1 MSPRIGLTLPKI
13 VETAAEIA
21 DTNGI
26 QEVTL
31 ASVAQRLGIRSPS
44 LYNHVKGYKMYG
56 NILVFTESNSCIT
69 EWKKLLRVNVR
80 TKQFMH

>member
-44 LYNHVKGYKMYG
+44 LYNHVR
-56 NILVFTESNSCIT
+56 VTRCTETS
-69 EWKKLLRVNVR
+69 WYLRNQ
-80 TKQFMH
+80 TAA

>member
-21 DTNGI
+21 DANGI

-31 ASVAQRLGIRSPS
+31 VSLAQRLGIRSPS

-56 NILVFTESNSCIT
+56 NILAFTEYNSCIT
-69 EWKKLLRVNVR
+69 DWKKLLRGNGWM
-80 TKQFMH
+80 KQFML